1 MVACLAVACLPVP
14 AAAASLPTVAS
25 GARPGPPLLY
35 APQPRVPELSV
46 RPPFSAA
53 PLLVSATDAYRDGE
67 YLYQDYLYDDHG
79 GDVKPGNS
87 SPPGSGG
94 SSRTSGDVLYPT
106 GARYGN
112 NAADLVE
119 LRIRPT
125 RDAVVYR
132 VTLNTVLDDDA
143 AAVAIGIDTDRSGG
157 QPVPWPRGAGISSP
171 GIDRFILAW
180 GTGGEVSGAGG
191 ARTTLPAGAVRMDR
205 GRNQMT
211 IRVPRSVMDPGRA
224 TWRYVAGAGLW
235 NGSGF
240 VAVPAAVA
248 PTAETPASGTTAR
261 PAPAIFNLAF
271 RFDEPQARGQAIWF
285 ENGQS
290 AALAAGTS
298 GSFRAD
304 VDFARLA
311 ARRNGYVHA
320 PGRKQARI
328 LPSRLR
334 VPEGVRDTFP
344 QFGGRLQPYLLYVPP
359 GYRRGRPRPLTF
371 GLHSAGANYT
381 QWGSLSPKQPQQ
393 LGAER
398 GSFYV
403 TPLARGPD
411 GWYTDEAEV
420 DFFEVWSDVA
430 RRFSLNPR
438 SVALSGYSM
447 GGYGTFKLGT
457 QWPDL
462 FGRAFTTVGPP
473 GRRAWVPPNPPTEG
487 QSTNSNLVLE
497 NARWVPFLNWAG
509 TADES
514 VPYAGLRAQ
523 QARFDALGLRS
534 QLWSFAVAHL
544 TLAAI
549 DEWAAAR
556 DFLARARVK
565 RDPPRV
571 DYAFMPDAD
580 RRALGLVHD
589 HAYWVSR
596 LRVRDRSGDP
606 RTDPA
611 RGEVSARS
619 RAFGVGAPVTRR
631 VSLPLQGNPLPTA
644 IEGTEWAR
652 LPRRRKANALALRLE
667 NVRSLR
673 VDGRRAR
680 LRGDRCLKV
689 SIASDGAVERPA
701 LAAVRARCPRGPRHP
716 LWPGTAG
723 RRRRG
728 VPARRDP
735 ACRRRS

>member
-1 MVACLAVACLPVP
+1 M
-14 AAAASLPTVAS
+14 
-25 GARPGPPLLY
+25 
-35 APQPRVPELSV
+35 
-46 RPPFSAA
+46 
-53 PLLVSATDAYRDGE
+53 
-67 YLYQDYLYDDHG
+67 
-79 GDVKPGNS
+79 
-87 SPPGSGG
+87 
-94 SSRTSGDVLYPT
+94 
-106 GARYGN
+106 
-112 NAADLVE
+112 
-119 LRIRPT
+119 
-125 RDAVVYR
+125 
-132 VTLNTVLDDDA
+132 TLNTVLDDDA

-430 RRFSLNPR
+430 RRFSLSPR

-619 RAFGVGAPVTRR
+619 RAFGVGAPVTRK

-652 LPRRRKANALALRLE
+652 LPRRRKANALALRLQ

-680 LRGDRCLKV
+680 LRGDRCLKI
-689 SIASDGAVERPA
+689 SIASDGAASVRLS
-701 LAAVRARCPRGPRHP
+701 LAFARGARVARGTRC
-716 LWPGTAG
+716 GQGRRAG
-723 RRRRG
+723 RAVVSRRG
-728 VPARRDP
+728 VTLPAV
-735 ACRRRS
+735 AGRSSYVIF